1 MSAVPMS
8 LKQAKALSSEEREQL
23 IRAIEQDAHDN
34 EIQYWGCS
42 QHVLNQLQKYFQLGN
57 SEVFKAASGFAGGIG
72 RSREACG
79 ALIGGVMAIG
89 LAYGREK
96 LETGKTALEQP
107 EFVEAMVRSNY
118 LCEKFKAHFG
128 CVRCSDVQAAV
139 SGPDY
144 KSYERYNTVEAFEA
158 HDQCGKVTG
167 PAARLAAQVI
177 LQPTEAFA
185 EEMTA
190 FLDDLKQVREEQKRG

>member
-1 MSAVPMS
+1 
-8 LKQAKALSSEEREQL
+8 
-23 IRAIEQDAHDN
+23 
-34 EIQYWGCS
+34 
-42 QHVLNQLQKYFQLGN
+42 
-57 SEVFKAASGFAGGIG
+57 
-72 RSREACG
+72 
-79 ALIGGVMAIG
+79 MAIG

-96 LETGKTALEQP
+96 LEPGKTALEQP
-107 EFVEAMVRSNY
+107 EFVEAMVRSNH

-128 CVRCSDVQAAV
+128 CMRCSDVQAAV
-139 SGPDY
+139 SGPDS